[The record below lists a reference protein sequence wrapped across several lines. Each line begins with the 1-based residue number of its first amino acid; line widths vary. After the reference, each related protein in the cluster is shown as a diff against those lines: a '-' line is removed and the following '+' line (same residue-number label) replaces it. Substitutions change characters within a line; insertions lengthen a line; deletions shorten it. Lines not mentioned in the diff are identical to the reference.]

1 MTGKTIGRVF
11 LFAMLGTH
19 LFFLWTVRS
28 RIAKGDP
35 DFTAFYTAGELL
47 REGRGRQLYDAQAQ
61 LQLQRA
67 FASDFEIRH
76 GALPY
81 IHPPFEALIF
91 VPLAFLPYLPAFVVW
106 NVVNLAML
114 VAIPLLLRG
123 ALDGLL
129 DVPVWEWILALLA
142 FFPVFANLLQGQDA
156 ILLLL
161 VFVLSYRALRSGA
174 DFTAGCWLGAGIFRY
189 HLAVPLVLIL
199 ALWGRRKLAAGFATV
214 SAAAV
219 LLSVAM
225 VGWRGALK
233 YPAYMWQW
241 ASASSYGRTPPRLMP
256 NLLGL
261 LTGWSWP
268 EGAWWPLQFA
278 VLAGSVF
285 LLVGMVR
292 MRHLANERQ
301 FHDLSLGCAIIAA
314 LLVSYNTSTYDMCLL
329 VLPIA
334 FVAQHFLAGHFL
346 EDRCIREGPRLSV
359 KWVRVALPVV
369 PLLVSP
375 LWFFLWRRWEKT
387 NLMAI
392 FLLWW
397 LYAISREMSRMN
409 LTTGPGG
416 AAFTSHDN

>member
-1 MTGKTIGRVF
+1 MTGKTIRRVF
-11 LFAMLGTH
+11 LVAMLGTH

-47 REGRGRQLYDAQAQ
+47 REGRGRELYDAQAQ
-61 LQLQRA
+61 LQLQQA
-67 FASDFEIRH
+67 FASDSDIRH

-91 VPLAFLPYLPAFVVW
+91 VPLTFLPYLSAFALW
-106 NVVNLAML
+106 NLVNLGML
-114 VAIPLLLRG
+114 VAISILLRG
-123 ALDGLL
+123 ALDALR
-129 DVPVWEWILALLA
+129 DVPVWEWVLAVLA

-161 VFVLSYRALRSGA
+161 VSVLAYRSLQSNA

-189 HLAVPLVLIL
+189 HLAIPLVLIL
-199 ALWGRRKLAAGFATV
+199 VLWGRRKLAAGFATV
-214 SAAAV
+214 SSAAV
-219 LLSVAM
+219 LLSFAI
-225 VGWRGALK
+225 VGWSGALK

-241 ASASSYGRTPPRLMP
+241 ASALSYGRTPPRLMP

-261 LTGWSWP
+261 LTGWSAPDAEWR
-268 EGAWWPLQFA
+268 WPLQFA
-278 VLAGSVF
+278 VLVCSVG

-292 MRHLANERQ
+292 MRHLANDRQ
-301 FHDLSLGCAIIAA
+301 FLDLSLASAVIAA
-314 LLVSYNTSTYDMCLL
+314 LLLSYNTSTYDMCLL

-334 FVAQHFLAGHFL
+334 FLADH
-346 EDRCIREGPRLSV
+346 CIRERSRFSAV
-359 KWVRVALPVV
+359 WARVAFPAI
-369 PLLVSP
+369 PFLVSP
-375 LWFFLWRRWEKT
+375 VWFFLWRRWEKT

-397 LYAISREMSRMN
+397 LYAIIREMSRMN
-409 LTTGPGG
+409 LTTEAGD
-416 AAFTSHDN
+416 AALTSHDN